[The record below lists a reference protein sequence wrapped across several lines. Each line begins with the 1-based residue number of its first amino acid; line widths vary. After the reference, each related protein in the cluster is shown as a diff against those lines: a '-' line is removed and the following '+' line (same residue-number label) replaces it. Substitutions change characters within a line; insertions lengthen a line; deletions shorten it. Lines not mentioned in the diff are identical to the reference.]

1 MMRFSHR
8 GQSLITTI
16 LVVLAATTAT
26 VSLAT
31 PQSSDNLALT
41 IYLGT
46 MAALVMFASVAV
58 EHGTMN
64 LATIPLQSAAILL
77 NPRDTLLVALIAS
90 VGSVARRPGAIAMV
104 AGRIYW
110 TTVPELLRTTSL
122 VNTLP
127 QSAQLLVVVI
137 TFTAINWIIVGL
149 VLSFARREP
158 ILIIWRRTLTRTWL
172 WIIGYFTLAVVLLVH
187 VLDGSA
193 AGYAFGMIVAALSFA
208 LSDTVAARRA
218 RALLERQI
226 TDADRHL
233 LYSRA
238 VEGVLHNLR
247 NHLAAIKGHLDN
259 VPAAGLS
266 DNERLSIAVSRSA
279 TIDAL
284 AETDRLAAGAS
295 PKVVVADAPVD
306 LRRLAEYACMVAE
319 PQARLDRVHLVH
331 DSDPTP
337 LWVAGDPLLLRE
349 VLTNL
354 LVNAIEATREGGT
367 VRITCGIRSDG
378 YFVRVSDDGL
388 GISPSNRE
396 HLFEPHFTTKEHGT
410 GMGLFVSYG
419 IIREH
424 QGRLL
429 YEGDKRGAVFT
440 VVLPPAPATTEPVPS
455 SRQA

>member
-1 MMRFSHR
+1 MTS
-8 GQSLITTI
+8 
-16 LVVLAATTAT
+16 AAA
-26 VSLAT
+26 SLAT
-31 PQSSDNLALT
+31 VQSSDNLALT

-46 MAALVMFASVAV
+46 MAATVMFASVAV

-64 LATIPLQSAAILL
+64 LATIPLQSAAVML

-90 VGSVARRPGAIAMV
+90 VGSVARRPGAIPMV

-110 TTVPELLRTTSL
+110 TTVPELLRTTSF

-127 QSAQLLVVVI
+127 REAQLLIVVI
-137 TFTAINWIIVGL
+137 TFTTVNWIIVGL

-158 ILIIWRRTLTRTWL
+158 IIIIWRRTLTRTWV
-172 WIIGYFTLAVVLLVH
+172 WILGYFTLAVALLVH

-193 AGYAFGMIVAALSFA
+193 AGYGFGLIVAALSLA
-208 LSDTVAARRA
+208 LSDTVATRRA

-247 NHLAAIKGHLDN
+247 NHLAAISGHLDN
-259 VPAAGLS
+259 VRAAGLS
-266 DNERLSIAVSRSA
+266 DDERLSIAVSRSA
-279 TIDAL
+279 TVDAL
-284 AETDRLAAGAS
+284 AETERLAAGAS
-295 PKVVVADAPVD
+295 PKIMVADAPID
-306 LRRLAEYACMVAE
+306 LRLLAEYACLVAE
-319 PQARLDRVHLVH
+319 PQARLERVQLVR

-337 LWVAGDPLLLRE
+337 LWVTGDPLLLRE

-354 LVNAIEATREGGT
+354 LVNAIDASREGGT
-367 VRITCGIRSDG
+367 VRITCGTRSDNC
-378 YFVRVSDDGL
+378 FVRISDDGP
-388 GISPSNRE
+388 GITPDNRQ

-419 IIREH
+419 IVREH

-440 VVLPPAPATTEPVPS
+440 VVLPPAPSATEPVPP